1 MAIWDHTNQT
11 SASADKKSLCV
22 VSSSLKLL
30 TKHMMILLWF
40 NDQHK
45 YPEHRMLWNLNVK
58 TLWVKITTLSFLP
71 LLTYLLRVGRI
82 GFRGGRASP
91 PLGLEVTK
99 GRHAL
104 MLCMTVCL
112 YAGTVLGVFPLHRF
126 FLVPPLSPS
135 AHPFGLGRLS
145 RSGASLR
152 NGAVFSDLIFF
163 MVNANVNIAWYHVNL
178 TSYLSMSSGTRINY
192 CMVHHQNGQLQF

>member
-1 MAIWDHTNQT
+1 MSWVWNA
-11 SASADKKSLCV
+11 
-22 VSSSLKLL
+22 
-30 TKHMMILLWF
+30 
-40 NDQHK
+40 
-45 YPEHRMLWNLNVK
+45 WNLNVK
-58 TLWVKITTLSFLP
+58 TLWVKITTLSFFP

-99 GRHAL
+99 GGHAL

-152 NGAVFSDLIFF
+152 NGAVFPTRYFSWSMQTWTLHDTMLTWPHTFHVSFAWFDLLQRNEDYVKLSILI
-163 MVNANVNIAWYHVNL
+163 MV
-178 TSYLSMSSGTRINY
+178 
-192 CMVHHQNGQLQF
+192 